1 MVSADNSHADKPG
14 TNNSGADKSDYDVD
28 LTVTLTEAPGA
39 ESRVFHLRSAAGI
52 LSPDPDSLDSNL
64 PDATAALAAVEQ
76 FGEEVFFPEPRPDRI
91 CTQQYGG
98 PQVAVVKGW
107 FRGREVH
114 SQFSRTDGCEIARWK
129 ALASLLGNTGG
140 STGAV

>member
-1 MVSADNSHADKPG
+1 MVSPTSESP
-14 TNNSGADKSDYDVD
+14 TSEYDVD

-39 ESRVFHLRSAAGI
+39 ESHEFHLRSLAGV
-52 LSPDPDSLDSNL
+52 LSPDPDSLESNL
-64 PDATAALAAVEQ
+64 PDARAALAAVEQ
-76 FGEEVFFPEPRPDRI
+76 FGEEIFFPEPRPDRI

-98 PQVAVVKGW
+98 PQVAVVTGW
-107 FRGREVH
+107 FRGREVN

-129 ALASLLGNTGG
+129 TLASLLGNTGG

>member
-1 MVSADNSHADKPG
+1 MVSPTSESPNSE
-14 TNNSGADKSDYDVD
+14 YDVD
-28 LTVTLTEAPGA
+28 LTVRLTEAPGA
-39 ESRVFHLRSAAGI
+39 EPREFRLRSAAGV

-64 PDATAALAAVEQ
+64 PDAAAALAAVEQ

-98 PQVAVVKGW
+98 PQVAVVTGW
-107 FRGREVH
+107 FRGRKVQSH
-114 SQFSRTDGCEIARWK
+114 FSRTDGCEIARWK

-140 STGAV
+140 STGNI

>member
-1 MVSADNSHADKPG
+1 MVSADNSHADETG
-14 TNNSGADKSDYDVD
+14 TENSGTDKSGYDVD

-39 ESRVFHLRSAAGI
+39 ESRIFHLRSAAGI
-52 LSPDPDSLDSNL
+52 LSPDPDSLESNL

-98 PQVAVVKGW
+98 PQVAVVTGW

-129 ALASLLGNTGG
+129 TLAALLGNTGG
-140 STGAV
+140 SSGAV